1 MLTVT
6 GGNGTYVMLSK
17 FDLDGFWVSSNRF
30 LFTQQALGVRQ
41 PCEELVQ
48 GVLELTQRQES
59 TLKFVLPRSREEK
72 IRLDPDMV
80 SDALLPNKGR
90 DQLLDDIPS
99 ILTAHES
106 THI

>member
-1 MLTVT
+1 MT
-6 GGNGTYVMLSK
+6 GSNGTYVMLSK
-17 FDLDGFWVSSNRF
+17 FDLDGFRVSSNRF
-30 LFTQQALGVRQ
+30 LFTQQALGVCQ

-59 TLKFVLPRSREEK
+59 TLKFVLPRSREEN
-72 IRLDPDMV
+72 ICLDPDMV